1 MAEYTSGHRTE
12 DEFKELL
19 RWILQ
24 YSSGGTMVATSD
36 MPVDRGTSAVRIDAS
51 HYELLGP
58 LWPKGFGRSA
68 GIPGGMPA

>member
-1 MAEYTSGHRTE
+1 
-12 DEFKELL
+12 
-19 RWILQ
+19 
-24 YSSGGTMVATSD
+24 MVATSD